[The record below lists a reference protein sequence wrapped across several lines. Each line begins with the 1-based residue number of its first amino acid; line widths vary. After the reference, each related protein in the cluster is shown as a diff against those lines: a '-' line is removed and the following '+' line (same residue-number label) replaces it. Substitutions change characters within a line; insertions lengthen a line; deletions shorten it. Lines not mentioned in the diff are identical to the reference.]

1 MLTRANSIHITT
13 PITANERRTTAGKE
27 TTLPVKS
34 LANAQPP
41 VMLSLADF
49 LGEGTTS
56 NDVLKMKAGPVN
68 SKAHTISSFSSEG
81 RPVRDDNS
89 LAINHDTQFNNRFSS
104 LQESVASATILKN
117 PEKFSS
123 GINAVSKNMADMLEK
138 LSVDSNKEHQF
149 LVSEIVKSVSKEGQF
164 GKAHVKDKDDVIKI
178 LKSDS
183 DNTSTFLQKIL
194 IVRSL
199 GAFMIDHATK
209 DESKYEFL
217 KEHNNNDIKNIL
229 VKYEDSN
236 LFGKRISNGQ
246 PGPGTL
252 EAGIRG
258 RTSAIEGKTEKNRTD
273 IGIMD
278 KKDYESLPLTLKR
291 DLDGGESMGK
301 DRLFFRTKIMN
312 EIDKDKGIKVAS
324 PFVKRTFESDKPLI
338 ASISGSTVCI
348 NLASEFMLPSYDK
361 ESVNVAAYSFLVGG
375 GYHSGTEVLD
385 VAKRDFSAK
394 PQDFNINDYVLSKV
408 NS

>member
-13 PITANERRTTAGKE
+13 PISANERRTTAGEE

-34 LANAQPP
+34 LANAKPP
-41 VMLSLADF
+41 VILSLADF
-49 LGEGTTS
+49 LGKDATS
-56 NDVLKMKAGPVN
+56 NDVLKIKAGLVN
-68 SKAHTISSFSSEG
+68 SRAHTISSFSSEG

-138 LSVDSNKEHQF
+138 LSVDSNKEHEF

-164 GKAHVKDKDDVIKI
+164 GKADVKDKDDVIKI

-183 DNTSTFLQKIL
+183 DNTSTFLQKTL

-236 LFGKRISNGQ
+236 LFGKRISNDQ

-258 RTSAIEGKTEKNRTD
+258 RTSAIKGKTEKNRTD

-278 KKDYESLPLTLKR
+278 KTDYDSLPLTLKK
-291 DLDGGESMGK
+291 DLDGGENMGK

-312 EIDKDKGIKVAS
+312 ETDKGIKVAS
-324 PFVKRTFESDKPLI
+324 PFVERTFDSDKPLI

-348 NLASEFMLPSYDK
+348 NLASEFMLPDYDK

-385 VAKRDFSAK
+385 VAKRGFSAK
-394 PQDFNINDYVLSKV
+394 QQDFNINDYVLSKV